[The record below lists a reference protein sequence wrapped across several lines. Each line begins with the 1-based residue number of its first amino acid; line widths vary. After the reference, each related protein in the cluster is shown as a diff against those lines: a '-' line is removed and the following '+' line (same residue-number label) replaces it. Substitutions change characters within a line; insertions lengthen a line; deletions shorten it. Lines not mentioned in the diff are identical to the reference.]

1 MVIADGVAK
10 SFEPLEIAVT
20 EELSAV
26 IDERQRQIEQTD
38 EHNQREAEDRDRA
51 IAALIDA
58 AEAVAKTVARFSRRL
73 P

>member
-51 IAALIDA
+51 IANATGFRP
-58 AEAVAKTVARFSRRL
+58 K
-73 P
+73 